1 MIPVA
6 RDLWTNRFFP
16 GAELFQGI
24 EAIATDAD
32 WSCGEGLGV
41 TGPIEAL
48 ILTLAGRFAALDQLQ
63 GDGTATL
70 LIAQQI
76 SGGGEG
82 LISPKTSWPTS
93 RRYVSL
99 LGEVGMSALCR

>member
-16 GAELFQGI
+16 GAKLFQGI
-24 EAIATDAD
+24 QAIATDAD
-32 WSCGEGLGV
+32 WSAGVGLDV

-48 ILTLAGRFAALDQLQ
+48 VLTLAGRFAAFDELQ

-70 LIAQQI
+70 QMRAA
-76 SGGGEG
+76 
-82 LISPKTSWPTS
+82 
-93 RRYVSL
+93 
-99 LGEVGMSALCR
+99 ALRG